1 MVSYIKGVIE
11 ELRKVTWPKKEETMR
26 NTLIVVGVAI
36 FFGVLFYGIS
46 TGTIWVFKEAF
57 SVTGN

>member
-1 MVSYIKGVIE
+1 MVSYIKNVIE
-11 ELRKVTWPKKEETMR
+11 ELRKVTWPKKEETMK

-36 FFGVLFYGIS
+36 FFGLLFYGIS